1 LQAEGAICTN
11 IFYTNPNSIKE
22 VVTTTKNDKNLYNL
36 NIFQVEIYK
45 NRDKIYND
53 IIANLKKLKKVGG

>member
-11 IFYTNPNSIKE
+11 IFYANLNSIKE

-36 NIFQVEIYK
+36 NIIQVEIYK

>member
-11 IFYTNPNSIKE
+11 IFYTNLNSIKE

-36 NIFQVEIYK
+36 NIIQVEIYK

>member
-11 IFYTNPNSIKE
+11 IFYTNLNSIKE

-36 NIFQVEIYK
+36 NIIQVEIYK
-45 NRDKIYND
+45 NCDKIYND